1 MALLDGKIALVA
13 GVANKRSL
21 AWAIARRLAEQGA
34 TLAFTYQGERIES
47 SVRELAASVGSDVV
61 HRVRRL
67 GRRQHRP
74 GVRAQIEERSAGS
87 T

>member
-1 MALLDGKIALVA
+1 MGLLDGKIALVA

-61 HRVRRL
+61 IECDVSDDASIDRAFAELVERV
-67 GRRQHRP
+67 G
-74 GVRAQIEERSAGS
+74 GS

>member
-1 MALLDGKIALVA
+1 MGLLDGKIALVA

-34 TLAFTYQGERIES
+34 TVAFTYQGERIES
-47 SVRELAASVGSDVV
+47 SVRELAASVGSDVCIECDV
-61 HRVRRL
+61 STTRAST
-67 GRRQHRP
+67 GRSP
-74 GVRAQIEERSAGS
+74 SWSSASAGS